1 MAPPGPPRALNPPRP
16 RPAQAHWDRSHLC
29 RPRPSHLCRPRPR
42 GHTSPPPP
50 LPPIKAGQSASVPL
64 PSGDARLGML
74 RERWSERYRRSGSGV
89 AAGAAWGPRC
99 SGGKIRSRTDAGTE
113 PGTATP
119 AVAIAGLGSHRGW
132 VIEARLSPGSDRHRC
147 RGEEPL
153 RYGCYRTEP
162 GAAPPAAASAG
173 RGSRRGRM
181 IEVGWGPGPDR
192 HRYRRRFPGAAPGS
206 RLETGRAGEWPVAAP
221 GPPGPRRSLS
231 AAARPAGRPLADT
244 APLLSP
250 AGTPSPAR
258 QRRGHRAP
266 QYRDTA
272 LPCESHSARIPPL
285 RVRILG
291 GSPPNDRGWGRCSRC
306 GCARCGPG
314 GGQKPPKRWQPSRPL
329 GSAGGAVP
337 AACRTHVPVWA
348 PGYRDS
354 AGTDTA
360 EALPVAPQPGAALN
374 RHTEIPQPGQTPP
387 TAQKDPKEQRA
398 LPGVETRTV
407 CRGAQTAVPVSDL
420 PELPHSSQIL
430 NPKQYT

>member
-1 MAPPGPPRALNPPRP
+1 MAA
-16 RPAQAHWDRSHLC
+16 
-29 RPRPSHLCRPRPR
+29 
-42 GHTSPPPP
+42 
-50 LPPIKAGQSASVPL
+50 
-64 PSGDARLGML
+64 
-74 RERWSERYRRSGSGV
+74 
-89 AAGAAWGPRC
+89 
-99 SGGKIRSRTDAGTE
+99 
-113 PGTATP
+113 
-119 AVAIAGLGSHRGW
+119 
-132 VIEARLSPGSDRHRC
+132 
-147 RGEEPL
+147 
-153 RYGCYRTEP
+153 RTEP
-162 GAAPPAAASAG
+162 GAAPAASAG
-173 RGSRRGRM
+173 RGSRRGLM
-181 IEVGWGPGPDR
+181 IEVGSGPGPDR

-206 RLETGRAGEWPVAAP
+206 RLETGRAGESPVAAP
-221 GPPGPRRSLS
+221 GPPGPRRPLS
-231 AAARPAGRPLADT
+231 AAALPAGRPLADT

-266 QYRDTA
+266 LYRDTA

-398 LPGVETRTV
+398 LPGVEARTV
-407 CRGAQTAVPVSDL
+407 CRGAHTAVPVSDL

-430 NPKQYT
+430 NPKQYTWEMPQNQRFKRDEVWNFPGSQLKCRSEGKLWQCPGDTREVPLPFSCPSPALAAPLLALSAPVPHSGAQKGKGVINSINSAIN